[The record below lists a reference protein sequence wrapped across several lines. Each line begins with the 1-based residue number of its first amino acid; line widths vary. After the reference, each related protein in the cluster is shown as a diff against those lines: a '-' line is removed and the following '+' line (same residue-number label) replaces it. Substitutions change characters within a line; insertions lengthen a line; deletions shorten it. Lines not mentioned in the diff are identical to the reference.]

1 MIALAAALAMI
12 AGQDAAAEA
21 DAMTAR
27 AERMVELIVSGDC
40 AGAHGAVF
48 IYGNR
53 ADLENV
59 ERYCPM
65 SNSDIV
71 RWDEF
76 RPGDLAG
83 MFTDAQLRR
92 ARSIA
97 RGEAQPS
104 VSTGPYTP
112 APDEAP
118 GE

>member
-1 MIALAAALAMI
+1 MIALAAALTLI
-12 AGQDAAAEA
+12 SGQDVAAEA

-27 AERMVELIVSGDC
+27 AERMVELIVTNDC

-48 IYGNR
+48 IFGNR
-53 ADLENV
+53 QDLENV

-65 SNSDIV
+65 GTSDIV

-76 RPGDLAG
+76 RPSEIAG

-97 RGEAQPS
+97 RGEPQPP
-104 VSTGPYTP
+104 VSTEPYDPTEPP
-112 APDEAP
+112 AGD
-118 GE
+118 